1 MSAVTVSTASTPA
14 PALVREP
21 EGRPQ
26 RKGASGLLAVPALAF
41 FVVFALVPLAG
52 AVVLSFADWDGLGEV
67 GWAGWRNWSGVLTDP
82 VTGQALLL
90 TLKIMVV
97 SWLVQTPI
105 SLLLGVFTAG
115 TQRYRA
121 LLAVLY
127 FVPLLLSSA
136 AVAIAFKAILDP
148 NFGIGGAPGLGFL
161 AQDWLGDPD
170 LVLYVVIFVIAWQFV
185 PFHTLLYQ
193 AGVRQIPTSLY
204 EAATIDGASTYQQ
217 FRHITLPQL
226 RYTIVTSSTLMLTG
240 SLTYFDVVF
249 VLTGGGPGTATRLLP
264 LDMYLTGFSAND
276 MGGASVLA
284 VILVVAGLGLAFV
297 LTRFSG
303 FARMSSEQE
312 GL

>member
-1 MSAVTVSTASTPA
+1 MAVLTPRA
-14 PALVREP
+14 AAVRP
-21 EGRPQ
+21 R
-26 RKGASGLLAVPALAF
+26 RAGASGLLAVPALAF
-41 FVVFALVPLAG
+41 FVVFALVPLGG
-52 AVVLSFADWDGLGEV
+52 AVVLSFAEWDGLGEL
-67 GWAGWRNWSGVLTDP
+67 GWAGWSNWTGILSDP
-82 VTGQALLL
+82 GTGQALLL
-90 TLKIMVV
+90 TVKIMAV

-121 LLAVLY
+121 VLAVLY

-148 NFGIGGAPGLGFL
+148 NFGVGGTPGLELL

-193 AGVRQIPTSLY
+193 AGVRQIPVSLY
-204 EAATIDGASTYQQ
+204 EAATIDGATRWQQ

-303 FARMSSEQE
+303 FARMRSEQE